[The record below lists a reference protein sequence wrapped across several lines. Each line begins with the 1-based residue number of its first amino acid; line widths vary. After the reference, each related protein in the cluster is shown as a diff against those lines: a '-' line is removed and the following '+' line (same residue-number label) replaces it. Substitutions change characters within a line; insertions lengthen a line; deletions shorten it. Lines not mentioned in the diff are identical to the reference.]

1 MRCHA
6 IYLKLTGRAV
16 LSTLNINRNRDK
28 QKNMNEKLLR
38 ECFNVFIL
46 ILLNWWKLIFKFR
59 KGLKIFVE
67 FLMRKKIFF
76 KAHLYS
82 SNCI

>member
-16 LSTLNINRNRDK
+16 LSTLNINHNRDK

-38 ECFNVFIL
+38 ECFNVFL
-46 ILLNWWKLIFKFR
+46 SDLVKL
-59 KGLKIFVE
+59 VE
-67 FLMRKKIFF
+67 VDV
-76 KAHLYS
+76 
-82 SNCI
+82 